1 MPLLNLP
8 SSSCSEMKTQY
19 STFCLCINGCMWF
32 IKFVNCCALFLY
44 GIMKATFCLDLQDF
58 GRKQPSATQLPA
70 FFHASANGISS
81 RSNSWKPMR
90 LGPPRSQRG
99 RLSLG
104 VFKTQFGG
112 SEYEESS
119 GRGDFARVE
128 LWAFGNKVRS
138 GGADI
143 CCSERFSFE
152 FSEFSGSVVSEFSSG
167 IPKLF

>member
-1 MPLLNLP
+1 
-8 SSSCSEMKTQY
+8 
-19 STFCLCINGCMWF
+19 
-32 IKFVNCCALFLY
+32 
-44 GIMKATFCLDLQDF
+44 
-58 GRKQPSATQLPA
+58 
-70 FFHASANGISS
+70 
-81 RSNSWKPMR
+81 MR

-104 VFKTQFGG
+104 VFKTQSGG

-143 CCSERFSFE
+143 CFSERFSFE